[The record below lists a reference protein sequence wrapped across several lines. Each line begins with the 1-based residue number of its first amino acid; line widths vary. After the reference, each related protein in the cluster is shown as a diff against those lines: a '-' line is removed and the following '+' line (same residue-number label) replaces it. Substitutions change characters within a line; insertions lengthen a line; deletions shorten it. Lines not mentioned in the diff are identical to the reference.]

1 MKRIENYYYWEELWQ
16 WKYALDTNNL
26 KRIGF
31 SETQLSEEDLG
42 KIVVLLLHNIFPIA
56 IICYRESNDPAM
68 LMTSVFEGIFSF
80 LEGKKCALIE
90 GKRILF
96 EDMNSAQKSKI
107 LNAKLLSVWIEGE
120 GSEKNAVC
128 IASQDFAEFG
138 FAKKG

>member
-26 KRIGF
+26 KRIGL

-56 IICYRESNDPAM
+56 IICYRESNGPAM
-68 LMTSVFEGIFSF
+68 LMTSVFEGLFSF
-80 LEGKKCALIE
+80 LEGKECALIE
-90 GKRILF
+90 GKRIFF

-107 LNAKLLSVWIEGE
+107 LNARLLSVWIEGE

-128 IASQDFAEFG
+128 IASQGFAEFG